1 MKVKARNEKLNNF
14 NVMNVPCSSREFS
27 DLRDGKEIILKEE
40 VANKMLAMGLVKK
53 VNTKQTKKGKGDK

>member
-1 MKVKARNEKLNNF
+1 MKVKARVGKLSNF
-14 NVMNVPCSSREFS
+14 NAMNIPCSSLEFS
-27 DLRDGKEIILKEE
+27 ELRDGKEIVLKEE

>member
-1 MKVKARNEKLNNF
+1 MKIKARNEKLNNF

-40 VANKMLAMGLVKK
+40 VANKMLAMGLINKIKSKK
-53 VNTKQTKKGKGDK
+53 AKKGD